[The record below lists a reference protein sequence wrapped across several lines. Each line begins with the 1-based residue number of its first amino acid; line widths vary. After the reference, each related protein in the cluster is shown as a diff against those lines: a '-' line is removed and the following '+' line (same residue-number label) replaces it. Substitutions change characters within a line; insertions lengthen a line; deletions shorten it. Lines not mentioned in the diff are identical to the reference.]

1 MWNEVLENLVV
12 VKRSGQRVEFNAS
25 KIAIAIKKAFESVY
39 DSPDEREIYSVFE
52 SVLKYINGNYK
63 DRKTI
68 NVEDI
73 QDIIENMLK
82 DMQFENVFLAF
93 KDYRQKRAASRKVFS
108 EKQRHKFVKVVE
120 KIENEKIASDLTPR
134 NLLDKFGK
142 TISSEYA
149 KSYVLDSKYVRALEE
164 GNIYIHDLDLFSL
177 GYISHLNLK
186 LDIKGED
193 EYLDEFLSSI
203 VNCQNEVSTEIGI
216 NNLDLFL
223 EKYLLNNYKKVLERR
238 IREYFNISGMM
249 ELVNFKKYQELINK
263 LEDIDINYEYFEQL
277 VINNVMKNAFNI
289 IIKDTLDYIKDYT
302 NTTINRVFN
311 TLRSVYP
318 SKKIYTISI
327 NNKNTGLCIYIRR
340 KIIEYLADNNYL
352 DNIHVVF
359 KIIPNLDDM
368 YLSKIASLIVN
379 HKNVSLSFPSNSY
392 NYDIKNEVEYFSD
405 GIRIFENINDD
416 ERKANGRMV
425 VARSSINMARL
436 GLKYVNNNNVCN
448 FYDELD
454 DLLEFVKNEL
464 VILFETIG
472 NKNKENY
479 LALFNGNILGDE
491 RLESG
496 QKVRKIIKTGTLN
509 IGLIGLKE
517 CARLL
522 EKDENKQY
530 EFLIKLLEHINEK
543 IKLFSE
549 ETKLNFAIFEPND
562 ISSRKY
568 LVGIDKSIYG
578 FNENITDKTIYDLI
592 GDSNFISDYKLLG
605 NIQRLI
611 GGGSTIVI
619 NISNKMSNKEI
630 VSIIHKLLECDVGF
644 VKMKGG
650 T

>member
-436 GLKYVNNNNVCN
+436 GLKYVNNNVCN

-611 GGGSTIVI
+611 GGGSIIII

>member
-52 SVLKYINGNYK
+52 TVLKYINGNYK

-82 DMQFENVFLAF
+82 EMQFDNVFLAF

-134 NLLDKFGK
+134 KLLDRFGR

-186 LDIKGED
+186 LDINGDD
-193 EYLDEFLSSI
+193 ECLDEFLSGI
-203 VNCQNEVSTEIGI
+203 VNCQNEVSNEIGI
-216 NNLDLFL
+216 NNLDLLL

-249 ELVNFKKYQELINK
+249 ELINYKKYQELINK
-263 LEDIDINYEYFEQL
+263 LDDIDITYEYFEQL
-277 VINNVMKNAFNI
+277 VINNVIKNAFNI
-289 IIKDTLDYIKDYT
+289 ILKDTLDYIKNYT

-311 TLRSVYP
+311 TIRSVYP

-327 NNKNTGLCIYIRR
+327 NNKNTGLCMYIRR

-359 KIIPNLDDM
+359 KIIPDLDDM

-379 HKNVSLSFPSNSY
+379 HKNISLSFPSNSY

-416 ERKANGRMV
+416 ERKASGRMV

-522 EKDENKQY
+522 EKDENKQC

-543 IKLFSE
+543 IKIFRE

-562 ISSRKY
+562 ISSRRY

-592 GDSNFISDYKLLG
+592 GDSNFISNYKLLG
-605 NIQRLI
+605 DIQRLI

-619 NISNKMSNKEI
+619 NISNKISNKEI

>member
-611 GGGSTIVI
+611 GGGSIIII

>member
-318 SKKIYTISI
+318 SKKVYTISI

-611 GGGSTIVI
+611 GGGSTIII